1 MNKVNKIFQK
11 HMMEMILLAICI
23 VIAITAPGFFTVS
36 NILGILRSAAFKG
49 VIAFGMTMVII
60 CGEIDL
66 SISSTVAISGIIAGL
81 VGRRLEA
88 AGILPME
95 TGIVLGGAFWVEG
108 DGVDEDPVFI
118 QGCGGE
124 GLGR

>member
-11 HMMEMILLAICI
+11 HMMEMILLVICI

-95 TGIVLGGAFWVEG
+95 TGIVLG
-108 DGVDEDPVFI
+108 
-118 QGCGGE
+118 
-124 GLGR
+124 LR